1 MKKCTEGGYTVAV
14 NMFARSRRSQAV
26 AALQVRETG
35 RDDFP
40 AKAEIVLYRK
50 DVGLN
55 EEEAAFYDALTKPQA
70 VMDFY
75 THDELIALT
84 KELAD
89 SLRANRTIDW
99 QRKSSARARM
109 RLMVKKLLKKY
120 KYPPEGQEEAL
131 NTVIEQCEMWAD
143 NTCD

>member
-1 MKKCTEGGYTVAV
+1 MYGGGYTVAV

-55 EEEAAFYDALTKPQA
+55 EEEVSRHYFGSGNAGDD
-70 VMDFY
+70 V
-75 THDELIALT
+75 
-84 KELAD
+84 
-89 SLRANRTIDW
+89 SGNGVCG
-99 QRKSSARARM
+99 S
-109 RLMVKKLLKKY
+109 
-120 KYPPEGQEEAL
+120 EAGL
-131 NTVIEQCEMWAD
+131 SKWG
-143 NTCD
+143 

>member
-1 MKKCTEGGYTVAV
+1 MYGGGYTVAV

-55 EEEAAFYDALTKPQA
+55 EEEVSRHYFGSGNAGDDVPGNG
-70 VMDFY
+70 VG
-75 THDELIALT
+75 
-84 KELAD
+84 
-89 SLRANRTIDW
+89 R
-99 QRKSSARARM
+99 
-109 RLMVKKLLKKY
+109 
-120 KYPPEGQEEAL
+120 GQL
-131 NTVIEQCEMWAD
+131 PVSRNHG
-143 NTCD
+143 